1 MDSDHA
7 EEIKETLCSNKQI
20 RYWMWYVG
28 WFFHLAGFGLSIH
41 VYVSVCALYFKKK
54 RLGEAEKER

>member
-1 MDSDHA
+1 
-7 EEIKETLCSNKQI
+7 
-20 RYWMWYVG
+20 MWYVG